1 MVLPESVFHFKEMLG
16 LPTPRQTFLS
26 RTTRV
31 FAYLLG
37 GWFIFTVINEFNTII
52 PFNPMEEL
60 LLWSSFIPNGS
71 TASDRVCFNLPPGTF
86 VSPFD
91 ARTPVPNEV
100 LMAEQIP
107 TGLDSS
113 GRSYTYRVVPC
124 LKSTPSGPP
133 DTGSSTATGAMAPN
147 GRASAADTA
156 APPGPRINKPDVPP
170 APPLHRPRAP
180 MGSAPKQGPRLRPT
194 RVVKSAF
201 WQIHVIAE

>member
-1 MVLPESVFHFKEMLG
+1 MTPLLIGFGLVLIGMFMYSKGYLSSFGEMVLPKSVFHFKEMLG
-16 LPTPRQTFLS
+16 LPNRRQTFLW
-26 RTTRV
+26 TKV
-31 FAYLLG
+31 MAYIWG
-37 GWFIFTVINEFNTII
+37 GWFIFTVFTDFNTII

-71 TASDRVCFNLPPGTF
+71 TDSDRICFNLPPGTF

-91 ARTPVPNEV
+91 TRTPVPSAV
-100 LMAEQIP
+100 LRAEQIP
-107 TGLDSS
+107 TGPDSS

-147 GRASAADTA
+147 GRAPAADSA

-170 APPLHRPRAP
+170 APLHRPSR
-180 MGSAPKQGPRLRPT
+180 R
-194 RVVKSAF
+194 
-201 WQIHVIAE
+201 